1 MQHIHTNEEYDIIN
15 LKSEYSNLWN
25 ICNDGIDNDIGDM
38 CPLIPIINT
47 LNIEKRF
54 HHQNFENDG
63 FTTSSKSIIMDGSE
77 FQGLL

>member
-1 MQHIHTNEEYDIIN
+1 MQHIHTNEEDDIIN
-15 LKSEYSNLWN
+15 FKSKYLDLWN
-25 ICNDGIDNDIGDM
+25 ICNDGTDNDIGDM

-47 LNIEKRF
+47 LNVENQF

-63 FTTSSKSIIMDGSE
+63 FTSSKSTIMDIFE